1 MKKYLIL
8 FSMFFALIFAA
19 CGSSNDPESVAVSY
33 IEKLAAGDES
43 TLDLLAKENRGEKYD
58 EAGKAM
64 LKAIGDEVTKKGG
77 LKSVKVKDTKIEGDN
92 ATVVL
97 EVVIGEEKP
106 DESTI
111 RLVKED
117 GNWKVKEM
125 R

>member
-1 MKKYLIL
+1 
-8 FSMFFALIFAA
+8 MFFALIFAA

>member
-1 MKKYLIL
+1 
-8 FSMFFALIFAA
+8 MFFALILSA
-19 CGSSNDPESVAVSY
+19 CGTSNDPDSVAVSY

-77 LKSVKVKDTKIEGDN
+77 LKSVTVKDTKIEGDN